1 MLTKATQ
8 GQFLGRPVGLS
19 AQLRAQMPDGAADM
33 APAAAVLHLRHLY
46 NAPSGQA
53 IEVSVHAVAMAAA
66 LATLKHGGGLQPVP
80 SARQAVLV
88 RQAFVQAVWPAL
100 VEFDREK
107 RIPGMP
113 ASAQAAWQ
121 LARSYTAGG
130 HIAWRSAG
138 TGAVA
143 LANAHKAGEDQATA
157 TRLQMQWTNGHP
169 EVTKADVLAAL
180 RVALRSAIAARM
192 DAKSIRDDIDRIN
205 AMEAD
210 ENGACV
216 QAQQPSAQQS
226 VLQQQLLAGLQ
237 DGGAGR

>member
-1 MLTKATQ
+1 MACHV
-8 GQFLGRPVGLS
+8 RPASISKLS
-19 AQLRAQMPDGAADM
+19 LP
-33 APAAAVLHLRHLY
+33 APP
-46 NAPSGQA
+46 APLQGQA

-130 HIAWRSAG
+130 HIAWRSG
-138 TGAVA
+138 GW
-143 LANAHKAGEDQATA
+143 G
-157 TRLQMQWTNGHP
+157 RPG
-169 EVTKADVLAAL
+169 
-180 RVALRSAIAARM
+180 
-192 DAKSIRDDIDRIN
+192 
-205 AMEAD
+205 
-210 ENGACV
+210 C
-216 QAQQPSAQQS
+216 
-226 VLQQQLLAGLQ
+226 GLPKHT
-237 DGGAGR
+237 